1 MNIIESLLKAPQ
13 GILDNFLTL
22 LDMIKN
28 ALTGLSMFYN
38 LLKEFDDKVVAMV
51 DNCGASEFDGLP
63 VVKAIATFHYV
74 VGDII
79 FYLIYLVIL
88 FGCLWTIYK
97 LVVLMYNL
105 AKMLFN
111 QLSNGVSSKGQLTSL
126 LSKVFK

>member
-51 DNCGASEFDGLP
+51 DNCGTNEFDGLP

-97 LVVLMYNL
+97 IVVLMYNL